1 MVGVLGL
8 RVPDGV
14 VDQILRESAAVP
26 ALVYL
31 WCPHLTHPELL

>member
-1 MVGVLGL
+1 MVGVRGL

-14 VDQILRESAAVP
+14 VDQTLKESAAAP

-31 WCPHLTHPELL
+31 WCPLLTHPELL